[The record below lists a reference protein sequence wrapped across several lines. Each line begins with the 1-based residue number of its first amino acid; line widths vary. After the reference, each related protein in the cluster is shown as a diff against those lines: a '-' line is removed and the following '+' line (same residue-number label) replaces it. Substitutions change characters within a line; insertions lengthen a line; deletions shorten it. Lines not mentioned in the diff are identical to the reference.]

1 MGDDLDALKQS
12 CAHWSATI
20 EKMREELVRAE
31 KLFSKALND
40 QKERIAFA
48 EEQLRVSME
57 GVKYFGETSPLA
69 EIMSTLS
76 KPPRVE
82 SSHALPAS
90 SIPVPNEVQSI
101 LESDGSTSAKSKK
114 LTIYILENATKPLIN
129 REIVAEHDRLG
140 LKCGPTPE
148 EVMEMEPGI
157 HKSLAAAEN
166 RSFTLKW
173 GIIRKAFDARVIKLE
188 NNTYWLKD
196 HPRGPASSF
205 RE

>member
-76 KPPRVE
+76 KPPKVE
-82 SSHALPAS
+82 AS
-90 SIPVPNEVQSI
+90 MPQPDELRSIIEG
-101 LESDGSTSAKSKK
+101 DGSTSAKSKK
-114 LTIYILENATKPLIN
+114 LTVYILENSAKPLIN
-129 REIVAEHDRLG
+129 KELVAEHDRLG
-140 LKCGPTPE
+140 LKCGPTAE
-148 EVMEMEPGI
+148 EVMRMEPGK
-157 HKSLAAAEN
+157 HKSLAAAER

-173 GIIRKAFDARVIKLE
+173 GVIRKAFDARVIKLE
-188 NNTYWLKD
+188 NNTYWLKN
-196 HPRGPASSF
+196 HPRGSASSF
-205 RE
+205 LE